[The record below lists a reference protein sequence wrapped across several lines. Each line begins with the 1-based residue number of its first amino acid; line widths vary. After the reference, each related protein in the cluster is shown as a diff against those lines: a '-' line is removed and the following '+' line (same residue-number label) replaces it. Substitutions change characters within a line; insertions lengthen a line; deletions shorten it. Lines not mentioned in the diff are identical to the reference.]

1 MKRTIATLSLL
12 LFLGVG
18 LQAAFAQ
25 GFTGRA
31 YYKSTSQFSIK
42 MDSTK
47 MAPEQMAQIQASLKK
62 QMEQNYILSFN
73 QTESTWKKEESLG
86 GGPATASAGGAVFM
100 VATSGEG
107 STLYK
112 NIADQSFLE
121 EQDMMGKAYLVK
133 DMLEP
138 VEWELSE
145 ETKKVGNYTVQK
157 ASYTRIVDSKR
168 FSTGM
173 TEMENVKDTLQ
184 VTVWFTPE
192 IPVAHGPENFFGLPG
207 LILEVQNQGRTLICE
222 KNRIESFCRSGSNRK
237 TEQRKGNYAG
247 RIPNCARRRHEADD
261 EPLPRQAWRREQNGN
276 TNWKLSSRFSLNLL

>member
-1 MKRTIATLSLL
+1 MKRTFTILAI
-12 LFLGVG
+12 FLGLGLG
-18 LQAAFAQ
+18 LQTAFAQ

-31 YYKSTSQFSIK
+31 YYKSTSKISISI
-42 MDSTK
+42 DSTK
-47 MAPEQMAQIQASLKK
+47 MAPEQIAQIQASLKK

-100 VATSGEG
+100 ITSSGEG

-112 NIADQSFLE
+112 DAAGNYLQ
-121 EQDMMGKAYLVK
+121 EQEMMGKEYLIQDK
-133 DMLEP
+133 AEP
-138 VEWELSE
+138 FGWELSE
-145 ETKKVGNYTVQK
+145 ETKKIGNYTAQK
-157 ASYTRIVDSKR
+157 ASFTKIVDSRR

-192 IPVAHGPENFFGLPG
+192 IPVSHGPENYYGLPG

-222 KNRIESFCRSGSNRK
+222 KIELNPSADPVEIEKPSKGKVITQAEFKTIQEEGMKQMMNRYQGKPGSGNRM
-237 TEQRKGNYAG
+237 EIRIGN
-247 RIPNCARRRHEADD
+247 
-261 EPLPRQAWRREQNGN
+261 
-276 TNWKLSSRFSLNLL
+276 

>member
-1 MKRTIATLSLL
+1 MKRTFTLLA
-12 LFLGVG
+12 LFLCLGLG
-18 LQAAFAQ
+18 LQTAFGQ

-31 YYKSTSQFSIK
+31 YYKSTSKISIS

-62 QMEQNYILSFN
+62 QMEQNYVLSFN

-107 STLYK
+107 SMLYK
-112 NIADQSFLE
+112 NIADQSYAQE
-121 EQDMMGKAYLVK
+121 REVMGKEYLIQEK
-133 DMLEP
+133 SEP
-138 VEWELSE
+138 FEWELSG

-157 ASYTRIVDSKR
+157 ASFTKIVDSKR

-192 IPVAHGPENFFGLPG
+192 IPVSHGPENYFGLPG

-222 KNRIESFCRSGSNRK
+222 KIELNPSAEPVVIERPSKGKEISLEEFKKMEEEGMKQMMNRYQGKPGSGATMQIRI
-237 TEQRKGNYAG
+237 GN
-247 RIPNCARRRHEADD
+247 
-261 EPLPRQAWRREQNGN
+261 
-276 TNWKLSSRFSLNLL
+276 

>member
-12 LFLGVG
+12 LFLGIG

-31 YYKSTSQFSIK
+31 YYKSTSKISIS

-62 QMEQNYILSFN
+62 QMEQNYVLSFN

-86 GGPATASAGGAVFM
+86 GGPATASSGGAVFM
-100 VATSGEG
+100 VVSGGAG

-112 NIADQSFLE
+112 NIADQNYLE
-121 EQDMMGKAYLVK
+121 DHDMNGKAYLVK
-133 DMLEP
+133 DTLEP
-138 VEWELSE
+138 FEWELSE
-145 ETKKVGNYTVQK
+145 ETKKVGNYTAQK
-157 ASYTRIVDSKR
+157 ASFTKIVDSKR

-192 IPVAHGPENFFGLPG
+192 IPVSHGPENYFGLPG

-222 KNRIESFCRSGSNRK
+222 KIELNPSADPVVIEKPSKGKEITQAEFKTVQEEGMKQMMNRYQGKPGDGTQMTIRI
-237 TEQRKGNYAG
+237 GN
-247 RIPNCARRRHEADD
+247 
-261 EPLPRQAWRREQNGN
+261 
-276 TNWKLSSRFSLNLL
+276 

>member
-12 LFLGVG
+12 LFLGIG

-121 EQDMMGKAYLVK
+121 QQDMMGKAYLVK

-222 KNRIESFCRSGSNRK
+222 KIELNPSSDPVVIERPSKGKEITQAEFQTVQEEGMKQMMNRYQGKPGEGNRM
-237 TEQRKGNYAG
+237 EIRIGN
-247 RIPNCARRRHEADD
+247 
-261 EPLPRQAWRREQNGN
+261 
-276 TNWKLSSRFSLNLL
+276 

>member
-12 LFLGVG
+12 LFLGAG

-31 YYKSTSQFSIK
+31 YYKSTSNFSIK
-42 MDSTK
+42 MDSTR

-86 GGPATASAGGAVFM
+86 GGPVTASAGGAVFM
-100 VATSGEG
+100 VATGGEG

-138 VEWELSE
+138 VEWVLSE

-192 IPVAHGPENFFGLPG
+192 IPVSHGPENFFGLPG

-222 KNRIESFCRSGSNRK
+222 KIELNPSANPVVIERPSKGKEITQAEFRTVQEEGMKQMMNRYQGKPGDGNRM
-237 TEQRKGNYAG
+237 EIRIGN
-247 RIPNCARRRHEADD
+247 
-261 EPLPRQAWRREQNGN
+261 
-276 TNWKLSSRFSLNLL
+276 

>member
-1 MKRTIATLSLL
+1 MKRTIAFLSLL
-12 LFLGVG
+12 LFLGTG

-31 YYKSTSQFSIK
+31 YYKSTSKISIK

-62 QMEQNYILSFN
+62 QMEQNYVLSFN

-100 VATSGEG
+100 VATGGEG

-138 VEWELSE
+138 FEWELSE
-145 ETKKVGNYTVQK
+145 ETKKVGNYTAQK
-157 ASYTRIVDSKR
+157 ASFTKIVDSKR

-192 IPVAHGPENFFGLPG
+192 IPVSHGPENYFGLPG

-222 KNRIESFCRSGSNRK
+222 KIELNPSVEPVVIERPSKGKEITQAEFQTVQEEGMKQMMNRYQGKPGGQVTGTIRI
-237 TEQRKGNYAG
+237 GN
-247 RIPNCARRRHEADD
+247 
-261 EPLPRQAWRREQNGN
+261 
-276 TNWKLSSRFSLNLL
+276 

>member
-1 MKRTIATLSLL
+1 
-12 LFLGVG
+12 
-18 LQAAFAQ
+18 
-25 GFTGRA
+25 
-31 YYKSTSQFSIK
+31 
-42 MDSTK
+42 
-47 MAPEQMAQIQASLKK
+47 MAPEQIAQIQASLKK

-222 KNRIESFCRSGSNRK
+222 KIELNPSSDPVVIERPSKGKEITQAEFRTVQEEGMKQMMNRYQGKPGEGNRM
-237 TEQRKGNYAG
+237 EIRIGN
-247 RIPNCARRRHEADD
+247 
-261 EPLPRQAWRREQNGN
+261 
-276 TNWKLSSRFSLNLL
+276 

>member
-12 LFLGVG
+12 LFLGIG

-31 YYKSTSQFSIK
+31 YYKSSSNFTIK

-138 VEWELSE
+138 VEWELSN

-222 KNRIESFCRSGSNRK
+222 KIELNPSADPVVIERPSKGKEITQAEFRTVQEEGMKQMMNRYQGKPGEGNRM
-237 TEQRKGNYAG
+237 EIRIGN
-247 RIPNCARRRHEADD
+247 
-261 EPLPRQAWRREQNGN
+261 
-276 TNWKLSSRFSLNLL
+276 

>member
-1 MKRTIATLSLL
+1 MKRTIAFLSLL
-12 LFLGVG
+12 LFLGAG
-18 LQAAFAQ
+18 LQATFAQ

-47 MAPEQMAQIQASLKK
+47 MAPEQIAQIQASLKK

-121 EQDMMGKAYLVK
+121 QQDMMGKAYLVK

-222 KNRIESFCRSGSNRK
+222 KIELNPSADPVVIERPSKGKEITQAEFRTVQEEGMKQMMNRYKGKPGDGNRM
-237 TEQRKGNYAG
+237 EIRIGN
-247 RIPNCARRRHEADD
+247 
-261 EPLPRQAWRREQNGN
+261 
-276 TNWKLSSRFSLNLL
+276 

>member
-12 LFLGVG
+12 LFLGIG

-31 YYKSTSQFSIK
+31 YYKSSSNFTIK

-100 VATSGEG
+100 VASSGEG

-112 NIADQSFLE
+112 NVSGNYLQ
-121 EQDMMGKAYLVK
+121 EQEMMGKEYLIK
-133 DMLEP
+133 DKAEP
-138 VEWELSE
+138 FEWVLSE
-145 ETKKVGNYTVQK
+145 ETKKVGNYTAQK
-157 ASYTRIVDSKR
+157 ASFTKIVDSKR

-192 IPVAHGPENFFGLPG
+192 IPVSHGPEYYYGLPG

-222 KNRIESFCRSGSNRK
+222 KIELNPSADPVVIERPSKGKQMTQAEFQVVEEEGMKQMMNRYQGKPGDGNRM
-237 TEQRKGNYAG
+237 EIRIGN
-247 RIPNCARRRHEADD
+247 
-261 EPLPRQAWRREQNGN
+261 
-276 TNWKLSSRFSLNLL
+276 

>member
-1 MKRTIATLSLL
+1 MKRTFAILA
-12 LFLGVG
+12 LFLGLGLG
-18 LQAAFAQ
+18 LQTAFAQ

-31 YYKSTSQFSIK
+31 YYKSSSSFSIK

-62 QMEQNYILSFN
+62 QMEQNYILSFT

-112 NIADQSFLE
+112 DAGGNYLQ
-121 EQDMMGKAYLVK
+121 EQEMMGKEYLIK
-133 DMLEP
+133 DKSEP
-138 VEWELSE
+138 FEWVLSE
-145 ETKKVGNYTVQK
+145 ETKKIGNYTAQK
-157 ASYTRIVDSKR
+157 ASFTKIVDSRR

-192 IPVAHGPENFFGLPG
+192 IPVSHGPEYYFGLPG
-207 LILEVQNQGRTLICE
+207 LILEVQNQGRILICE
-222 KNRIESFCRSGSNRK
+222 KIELNPSADPVVIDRPSKGKEMTQAEFRVIEEEGMKQMMNRYQGKPGSGNRM
-237 TEQRKGNYAG
+237 EIRIGN
-247 RIPNCARRRHEADD
+247 
-261 EPLPRQAWRREQNGN
+261 
-276 TNWKLSSRFSLNLL
+276 

>member
-1 MKRTIATLSLL
+1 MKRTIAFLSLL
-12 LFLGVG
+12 LFLGTG

-47 MAPEQMAQIQASLKK
+47 MAPEQIAQIQASLKK

-121 EQDMMGKAYLVK
+121 QQDMMGKAYLVK

-222 KNRIESFCRSGSNRK
+222 KIELNPSADPVVIERPSKGKEITQAEFQTVQEEGMKQMMNRYQGKPGEGNRM
-237 TEQRKGNYAG
+237 EIRIGN
-247 RIPNCARRRHEADD
+247 
-261 EPLPRQAWRREQNGN
+261 
-276 TNWKLSSRFSLNLL
+276 

>member
-1 MKRTIATLSLL
+1 MKRTIAFLSFL
-12 LFLGVG
+12 LFLGAG
-18 LQAAFAQ
+18 LQAVFAQ

-31 YYKSTSQFSIK
+31 YYKSSSNFSIK

-62 QMEQNYILSFN
+62 QMEQNFILSFN

-112 NIADQSFLE
+112 NIAEQSFLE
-121 EQDMMGKAYLVK
+121 QQDMMGKAYLVK

-145 ETKKVGNYTVQK
+145 ETKKVGSYTVQK

-173 TEMENVKDTLQ
+173 TEMENVKDTIQ

-192 IPVAHGPENFFGLPG
+192 IPVSHGPENYFGLPG

-222 KNRIESFCRSGSNRK
+222 KIELNPSADPVVIERPSKGKEMTQAEFRVVQEEGMKQMMNRYQGKPGEGNRM
-237 TEQRKGNYAG
+237 EIRIGN
-247 RIPNCARRRHEADD
+247 
-261 EPLPRQAWRREQNGN
+261 
-276 TNWKLSSRFSLNLL
+276 

>member
-1 MKRTIATLSLL
+1 MKRTIAFLSLL
-12 LFLGVG
+12 LFLGIG

-47 MAPEQMAQIQASLKK
+47 MAPEQIAQIQASLKK

-121 EQDMMGKAYLVK
+121 QQDMMGKAYLVK

-222 KNRIESFCRSGSNRK
+222 KIELNPSSDPVVIERPSKGKEITQAEFQTVQEEGMKQMMNRYQGKPGEGNRM
-237 TEQRKGNYAG
+237 EIRIGN
-247 RIPNCARRRHEADD
+247 
-261 EPLPRQAWRREQNGN
+261 
-276 TNWKLSSRFSLNLL
+276 

>member
-1 MKRTIATLSLL
+1 MKRTHTILSLL
-12 LFLGVG
+12 LFFGIG
-18 LQAAFAQ
+18 LQTAFAQ

-31 YYKSTSQFSIK
+31 YYKSTSKISIS

-62 QMEQNYILSFN
+62 QMEQNYVLSFN

-107 STLYK
+107 SMLYK
-112 NIADQSFLE
+112 NIADQSYAQE
-121 EQDMMGKAYLVK
+121 REVMGKEYLIQEK
-133 DMLEP
+133 SEP
-138 VEWELSE
+138 FEWELSG

-157 ASYTRIVDSKR
+157 ASFTKIVDSKR

-192 IPVAHGPENFFGLPG
+192 IPVSHGPENYFGLPG

-222 KNRIESFCRSGSNRK
+222 KIELNPSAEPVVIERPSKGKEISLEEFKKMEEEGMKQMMNRYQGKPGSGATMQIRI
-237 TEQRKGNYAG
+237 GN
-247 RIPNCARRRHEADD
+247 
-261 EPLPRQAWRREQNGN
+261 
-276 TNWKLSSRFSLNLL
+276 

>member
-1 MKRTIATLSLL
+1 MKRNHTILTLL
-12 LFLGVG
+12 LFFGIG
-18 LQAAFAQ
+18 LQTAFAQ

-31 YYKSTSQFSIK
+31 YYKSTSKISIS

-62 QMEQNYILSFN
+62 QMEQNYVLSFN

-107 STLYK
+107 SMLYK
-112 NIADQSFLE
+112 NIADQSYAQE
-121 EQDMMGKAYLVK
+121 REVMGKEYLIQEK
-133 DMLEP
+133 SEP
-138 VEWELSE
+138 FEWELSG

-157 ASYTRIVDSKR
+157 ASFTKIVDSKR

-192 IPVAHGPENFFGLPG
+192 IPVSHGPENYFGLPG

-222 KNRIESFCRSGSNRK
+222 KIELNPSAEPVVIERPSKGKEISLDEFKKIEEEGMKQMMNRYQGKPGSGAQMQIRI
-237 TEQRKGNYAG
+237 GN
-247 RIPNCARRRHEADD
+247 
-261 EPLPRQAWRREQNGN
+261 
-276 TNWKLSSRFSLNLL
+276 

>member
-112 NIADQSFLE
+112 NVTGNYLQ
-121 EQDMMGKAYLVK
+121 EQEMMGKEYLIK
-133 DMLEP
+133 DKAEP
-138 VEWELSE
+138 FEWELSE
-145 ETKKVGNYTVQK
+145 ETKKIGNYTAQK
-157 ASYTRIVDSKR
+157 ASFTKIVDSR
-168 FSTGM
+168 QFSTGM

-192 IPVAHGPENFFGLPG
+192 IPVSHGPEYYFGLPG

-222 KNRIESFCRSGSNRK
+222 KIELNPSADPVVIERPSKGKEMTQAEFRIVQEEGMKQMMNRYQGKPGEGATMQIRI
-237 TEQRKGNYAG
+237 GN
-247 RIPNCARRRHEADD
+247 
-261 EPLPRQAWRREQNGN
+261 
-276 TNWKLSSRFSLNLL
+276 

>member
-1 MKRTIATLSLL
+1 MKRTFTILA
-12 LFLGVG
+12 LFLGLGLG
-18 LQAAFAQ
+18 LQTTFAQ

-31 YYKSTSQFSIK
+31 YYKSTSKISIS

-47 MAPEQMAQIQASLKK
+47 MAPEQIAQIQASLKK

-100 VATSGEG
+100 ITSSGEG

-112 NIADQSFLE
+112 DAAGNYLQ
-121 EQDMMGKAYLVK
+121 EQEMMGKEYLIQDK
-133 DMLEP
+133 AEP
-138 VEWELSE
+138 FGWELSE
-145 ETKKVGNYTVQK
+145 ETKKIGNYTAQK
-157 ASYTRIVDSKR
+157 ASFTKIVDSRR

-192 IPVAHGPENFFGLPG
+192 IPVSHGPENYYGLPG

-222 KNRIESFCRSGSNRK
+222 KIELNPSADPVEIEKPSKGKVITQAEFKTIQEEGMKQMMNRYQGKPGSGNRM
-237 TEQRKGNYAG
+237 EIRIGN
-247 RIPNCARRRHEADD
+247 
-261 EPLPRQAWRREQNGN
+261 
-276 TNWKLSSRFSLNLL
+276 

>member
-1 MKRTIATLSLL
+1 MKRTFTLLA
-12 LFLGVG
+12 LFLCFG
-18 LQAAFAQ
+18 LSIQTAFAQ

-31 YYKSTSQFSIK
+31 YYKSTSKISIS

-62 QMEQNYILSFN
+62 QMEQNYVLSFN

-112 NIADQSFLE
+112 DAAGNYLQ
-121 EQDMMGKAYLVK
+121 EQEMMGKEYLIK
-133 DMLEP
+133 DKAEP
-138 VEWELSE
+138 FEWELSE
-145 ETKKVGNYTVQK
+145 ETKKVGNYTAQK
-157 ASYTRIVDSKR
+157 ASFTKIVDSKR

-192 IPVAHGPENFFGLPG
+192 IPVSHGPENYFGLPG

-222 KNRIESFCRSGSNRK
+222 KIELNPTAEPVVIERPSKGKEISLEEFKKMEEEGMKQMMNRYQGKPGSGATMQIRI
-237 TEQRKGNYAG
+237 GN
-247 RIPNCARRRHEADD
+247 
-261 EPLPRQAWRREQNGN
+261 
-276 TNWKLSSRFSLNLL
+276 

>member
-1 MKRTIATLSLL
+1 MKRTIAFLSLL
-12 LFLGVG
+12 LFLGTG

-47 MAPEQMAQIQASLKK
+47 MAPEQIAQIQASLKK

-121 EQDMMGKAYLVK
+121 QQDMMGKAYLVK

-192 IPVAHGPENFFGLPG
+192 IPVSHGPEYYFGLPG

-222 KNRIESFCRSGSNRK
+222 KIELNPSSDPVVIERPSKGKEITQAEFRSVQEEGMKQMMNRYQGKPGEGNRM
-237 TEQRKGNYAG
+237 EIRIGN
-247 RIPNCARRRHEADD
+247 
-261 EPLPRQAWRREQNGN
+261 
-276 TNWKLSSRFSLNLL
+276 

>member
-12 LFLGVG
+12 LFLGIG

-47 MAPEQMAQIQASLKK
+47 MAPEQIAQIQASLKK

-121 EQDMMGKAYLVK
+121 QQDMMGKAYLVK

-222 KNRIESFCRSGSNRK
+222 KIELNPSADPVVIERPSKGKEITQAEFRTVQEEGMKQMMNRYQGKPGEGNRM
-237 TEQRKGNYAG
+237 EIRIGN
-247 RIPNCARRRHEADD
+247 
-261 EPLPRQAWRREQNGN
+261 
-276 TNWKLSSRFSLNLL
+276 

>member
-12 LFLGVG
+12 LFLGIG

-47 MAPEQMAQIQASLKK
+47 MAPEQIAQIQASLKK

-112 NIADQSFLE
+112 NVTGNYLQ
-121 EQDMMGKAYLVK
+121 EQEMMGKEYLIK
-133 DMLEP
+133 DKAEP
-138 VEWELSE
+138 FEWELSE
-145 ETKKVGNYTVQK
+145 ETKKIGNYTAQK
-157 ASYTRIVDSKR
+157 ASFTKIVDSR
-168 FSTGM
+168 QFSTGM

-192 IPVAHGPENFFGLPG
+192 IPVSHGPEYYFGLPG

-222 KNRIESFCRSGSNRK
+222 KIELNPSADPVVIERPSKGKEMTQAEFRVVQEEGMKQMMNRYQGKPGEGATMQIRI
-237 TEQRKGNYAG
+237 GN
-247 RIPNCARRRHEADD
+247 
-261 EPLPRQAWRREQNGN
+261 
-276 TNWKLSSRFSLNLL
+276 